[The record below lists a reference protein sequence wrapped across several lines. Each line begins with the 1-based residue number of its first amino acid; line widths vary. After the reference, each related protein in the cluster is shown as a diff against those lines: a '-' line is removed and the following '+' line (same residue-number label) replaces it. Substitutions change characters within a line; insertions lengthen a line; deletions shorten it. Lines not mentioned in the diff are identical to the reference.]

1 MNIDLEKYIL
11 EHIDAEDSVL
21 HELDRYTHINVL
33 RPRMLSGHL
42 QGSILKMICRMIQP
56 QLALE
61 IGSFTG
67 YSAISMIKGMP
78 TTAHLHT
85 IEVNDEL
92 ESTLKSFFAKAE
104 VENQLTLHIGKAL
117 EVIPT
122 LPNNFD
128 LIFIDGDKREY
139 PQYYEAVFNKLNPGG
154 FIVADN
160 VLWGGKVTEP
170 NMPDDAYTK
179 GIMDFNQ
186 LVAQDKRVEKVILPL
201 RDGLTLIRKKQNI
214 LNP

>member
-11 EHIDAEDSVL
+11 EHIDAEDPVL
-21 HELDRYTHINVL
+21 KELDRYTHINVL
-33 RPRMLSGHL
+33 RPRMISGHL

-61 IGSFTG
+61 IGAYTG
-67 YSAISMIKGMP
+67 YSAISMIRGMTP
-78 TTAHLHT
+78 TAHLHT
-85 IEVNDEL
+85 IEKNDEL
-92 ESTLKSFFAKAE
+92 ESTLKKFFAKAE
-104 VENQLTLHIGKAL
+104 VDNQLTLHIGKAL
-117 EVIPT
+117 EIIPT
-122 LPNNFD
+122 LPNHFD
-128 LIFIDGDKREY
+128 FIFIDGDKREY
-139 PQYYEAVFNKLNPGG
+139 PQYYEAIFDKLKSGG

-160 VLWGGKVTEP
+160 ILWDGKVAKP

-201 RDGLTLIRKKQNI
+201 RDGLTLIRKK
-214 LNP
+214 

>member
-11 EHIDAEDSVL
+11 EHIDPEDPIL
-21 HELDRYTHINVL
+21 HELDRYTHVNVL
-33 RPRMLSGHL
+33 RPRMISGHL
-42 QGSILKMICRMIQP
+42 QGSLLKMICRMIQP
-56 QLALE
+56 QLTLE
-61 IGSFTG
+61 IGTFTG

-78 TTAHLHT
+78 TTGHLHT
-85 IEVNDEL
+85 IEINDEL
-92 ESTLKSFFAKAE
+92 ESTLQKFFAKAE

-117 EVIPT
+117 EIIPT

-139 PQYYEAVFNKLNPGG
+139 PQYYEAVFNKLKPGG

-160 VLWGGKVTEP
+160 ILWGGKVAEP

-179 GIMDFNQ
+179 GIMDFNH
-186 LVAQDKRVEKVILPL
+186 LIAQDNRVEKVILPL
-201 RDGLTLIRKKQNI
+201 RDGLTLIRKK
-214 LNP
+214 